1 MAQTTD
7 SVISGP
13 RRRKAREFTR
23 GRQVDSA
30 ALNQVSALLNG
41 ESPVRDRLIEYLH
54 LIQDRYS
61 HLSAAHLA
69 ALAEIMRV
77 PMAEVYEVAT
87 FYAHFD
93 IVKEGQS
100 APPAITIRVCN
111 SLSCEMAGATALH
124 KALRVVADPG
134 QIRVVHAPCM
144 GLCDKAPAVAVGHN
158 YFGPVTPEVAL
169 QTANGGKLETP
180 VENYTDLETYRH
192 QGGYKLLEACRTGK
206 HTPDSIS
213 KLLMDAGL
221 RGLGGAGF
229 PTGRKWGFVR
239 GYPGPRYVAINV
251 DEGEP
256 GTFKDRYYLER
267 DPHRMIE
274 GSLIASWAVEA
285 ERCFIY
291 VRDEYPHI
299 IEIFR
304 QEIRK
309 LESTGLVSPGYLD
322 LRRAAGAYICG
333 EESSMIE
340 SIEGNRGLPRNRP
353 PYVAQ
358 VGIFGKPTL
367 EQNAETMFWIRDIVE
382 KGPSWFSDQ
391 GRHDRKGLRSFSVSG
406 RVKEPGVKLVP
417 SGITMNELL
426 NEYCGGMADGHEFY
440 AYLPGG
446 ASGGILPAS
455 MADIPMDFGTLE
467 QYGCFT
473 GSGAIV
479 VLSQADTAKGAA
491 LNTLRFFE
499 EESCGQCTPCRVGCA
514 KAVKLMEADVWDEP
528 LMMELSQAMTD
539 ASICGLGQAAPNPIK
554 SVFRYFRDELKPA
567 DRARPLTGQEVKE
580 EHQPG
585 TYAKSEVPQG
595 GPPPGNLATDESA
608 GQNAGSKKSRRSWL
622 DKLTGKKS

>member
-7 SVISGP
+7 SVISEP

-23 GRQVDSA
+23 GRQIDSTAFHEVA
-30 ALNQVSALLNG
+30 ALLTG
-41 ESPVRDRLIEYLH
+41 ESPARDRLIEYLH
-54 LIQDRYS
+54 LIQDGYG
-61 HLSAAHLA
+61 HLSAAHLR
-69 ALAEIMRV
+69 ALAEILQV

-93 IVKEGQS
+93 VVKEGQP
-100 APPAITIRVCN
+100 APPPITIRVCN
-111 SLSCEMAGATALH
+111 SLSCEMAGANALYD
-124 KALRVVADPG
+124 ALLGGTDPRH
-134 QIRVVHAPCM
+134 IRILHAPCM
-144 GLCDKAPAVAVGHN
+144 GLCDKAPAVAAGRH
-158 YFGPVTPEVAL
+158 YFGPATPQAAL
-169 QTANGGKLETP
+169 QVVKDGRLETP
-180 VENYTDLETYRH
+180 AESYVDFELYRQ
-192 QGGYKLLEACRTGK
+192 QGGYTLLKACRAGQ
-206 HTPDSIS
+206 HTPDGIA
-213 KLLMDAGL
+213 KLLMDANL

-274 GSLIASWAVEA
+274 GALIASWAMEA

-299 IEIFR
+299 IGILRREIK
-304 QEIRK
+304 I
-309 LESTGLVSPGYLD
+309 LESAGIVSTGYLD
-322 LRRAAGAYICG
+322 LRRGAGAYICG

-382 KGPSWFSDQ
+382 KGPAWFSGQ
-391 GRHDRKGLRSFSVSG
+391 GRHGRKGLRSFSVSG
-406 RVKEPGVKLVP
+406 RVKEPGVKLAP

-426 NEYCGGMADGHEFY
+426 HEYCGGMAEGHEFY

-446 ASGGILPAS
+446 ASGGILPAA

-467 QYGCFT
+467 EYGCFT
-473 GSGAIV
+473 GSGAVV

-499 EESCGQCTPCRVGCA
+499 EESCGQCTPCRVGCE
-514 KAVKLMEADVWDEP
+514 KAVKLMEADAWDEP
-528 LMMELSQAMTD
+528 LMMELSQTMTD

-554 SVFRYFRDELKPA
+554 SVFRYFRDELDPA
-567 DRARPLTGQEVKE
+567 K
-580 EHQPG
+580 
-585 TYAKSEVPQG
+585 G
-595 GPPPGNLATDESA
+595 G
-608 GQNAGSKKSRRSWL
+608 
-622 DKLTGKKS
+622 